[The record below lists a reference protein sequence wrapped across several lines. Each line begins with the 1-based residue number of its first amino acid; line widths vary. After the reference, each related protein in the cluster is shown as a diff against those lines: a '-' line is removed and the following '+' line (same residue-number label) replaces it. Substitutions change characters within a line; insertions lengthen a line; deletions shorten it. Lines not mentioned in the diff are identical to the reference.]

1 MNLRTYFSLNM
12 NLNTR
17 NFINELMSERSDKE
31 IAYDIRL
38 EISRDE
44 ILNRIWLEEELQIQ
58 IRPELRESI
67 IKIFNK
73 IN

>member
-12 NLNTR
+12 NLNTS
-17 NFINELMSERSDKE
+17 NFINQLMSERSEE

-44 ILNRIWLEEELQIQ
+44 ILNRIWLGEELQIQ
-58 IRPELRESI
+58 VHPELRESI
-67 IKIFNK
+67 IKSFKK
-73 IN
+73 IS